1 RGGGRF
7 TISLDGK
14 TREIERRGD
23 GVLHLLSIDGGAREV
38 TVVRDTGGPGGAG
51 NGRPAAQREAV
62 YCVTVAGRPYE
73 VRLLDPLRCQGAAAR
88 DARRAA
94 PPCVNAALRSV
105 PDAAT
110 MGDLTG
116 WPPRVP
122 YPDGSAP
129 PCAP

>member
-1 RGGGRF
+1 MRYVARVGEREFRIEVAPRGGGRF

-51 NGRPAAQREAV
+51 HGRPEAQRGAG

-73 VRLLDPLRCQGAAAR
+73 GRLLDPLRCQSAGAR
-88 DARRAA
+88 PRPGGPLEGRA
-94 PPCVNAALRSV
+94 LMSREI
-105 PDAAT
+105 
-110 MGDLTG
+110 
-116 WPPRVP
+116 
-122 YPDGSAP
+122 
-129 PCAP
+129 